1 MDGLGDRILRWRR
14 PLTPQTIHE
23 QLEES
28 RKELRPQLAELEA
41 ALDDPTLTFA
51 ERRKLTSQIE
61 FAKNA
66 LGATPLQRQLE
77 AARAEAKENLRTLEA
92 VEFSLS
98 ATDAEKEQARKTAHF
113 IRECLR

>member
-1 MDGLGDRILRWRR
+1 M
-14 PLTPQTIHE
+14 TPQTIHE

-77 AARAEAKENLRTLEA
+77 AARAEAKAALSKLEA
-92 VEFSLS
+92 VQFNPT
-98 ATDAEKEQARKTAHF
+98 ATDAEKVQAKKMAAFVRG
-113 IRECLR
+113 CLA